1 MSYPLRKV
9 VEYGTLNM
17 KHCKVEA
24 YLLEFKLCVHPHL
37 NDIKKREFSRADSV
51 GEWVE
56 PHCHYVTVYV
66 TTPPHSGP

>member
-1 MSYPLRKV
+1 
-9 VEYGTLNM
+9 M
-17 KHCKVEA
+17 KHCKVEV

-37 NDIKKREFSRADSV
+37 NDIKKREFSKADSV